1 MKLRH
6 VIACHL
12 LALSLPAAE
21 IGLSA
26 PLDYQVVQRNSRTE
40 GTLTIR
46 GTQKGLDVAKAS
58 WKAKIGANTEWQ
70 PLKVEID
77 RDTFS
82 ASVTAPAGGWHH
94 FEIQALQ
101 DGEVVAQST
110 VEHVGVGEVFVVA
123 GQSNSANHG
132 EEKQTTQTRRV
143 SSFDGQS
150 WQMANDPQ
158 PGASGRGGSFMPALG
173 DELVKRLDV
182 PVGFIA
188 CGIGATSVREWLPKG
203 STFPNPP
210 TIDKRVEKL
219 PSGEWASKGEAYDAF
234 IARVKPFCPNG
245 FRAVLWHQGESD
257 ANQKDAT
264 RTLSGRL
271 YREYLEKLI
280 RDSRSDTS
288 FDAPWFVAQV
298 SYHTPEDEGSDDIR
312 AAQASL
318 WRDGI
323 AHEEPD
329 SDALKGP
336 LRQNAGQGV
345 HFSGPGLREHGMK
358 WAEKI
363 TPWIE
368 AELTK

>member
-26 PLDYQVVQRNSRTE
+26 PLDFQVVQRNSRTE

-82 ASVTAPAGGWHH
+82 ASITAPAGGWHH

-132 EEKQTTQTRRV
+132 EEKQTTQTQRV
-143 SSFDGQS
+143 SSFNGQ
-150 WQMANDPQ
+150 
-158 PGASGRGGSFMPALG
+158 
-173 DELVKRLDV
+173 
-182 PVGFIA
+182 
-188 CGIGATSVREWLPKG
+188 
-203 STFPNPP
+203 
-210 TIDKRVEKL
+210 
-219 PSGEWASKGEAYDAF
+219 
-234 IARVKPFCPNG
+234 
-245 FRAVLWHQGESD
+245 
-257 ANQKDAT
+257 
-264 RTLSGRL
+264 
-271 YREYLEKLI
+271 
-280 RDSRSDTS
+280 
-288 FDAPWFVAQV
+288 
-298 SYHTPEDEGSDDIR
+298 
-312 AAQASL
+312 
-318 WRDGI
+318 
-323 AHEEPD
+323 
-329 SDALKGP
+329 
-336 LRQNAGQGV
+336 
-345 HFSGPGLREHGMK
+345 
-358 WAEKI
+358 
-363 TPWIE
+363 
-368 AELTK
+368 